1 MTGTL
6 GAQAVVESAVLQPA
20 TIKLAASFQL
30 TVHVLNAKEAGTCAC
45 WIVISF
51 TLTVLFS
58 HSVPANS
65 PESLATK
72 VSWVVLCW
80 KLRAAFVL
88 SDSVP
93 LPAHPENRLLE

>member
-1 MTGTL
+1 MAPSTDRSIFTNISVAGFTMTGTL

-30 TVHVLNAKEAGTCAC
+30 TVPVLNAKEAGTCAF

-65 PESLATK
+65 PES
-72 VSWVVLCW
+72 
-80 KLRAAFVL
+80 
-88 SDSVP
+88 
-93 LPAHPENRLLE
+93 